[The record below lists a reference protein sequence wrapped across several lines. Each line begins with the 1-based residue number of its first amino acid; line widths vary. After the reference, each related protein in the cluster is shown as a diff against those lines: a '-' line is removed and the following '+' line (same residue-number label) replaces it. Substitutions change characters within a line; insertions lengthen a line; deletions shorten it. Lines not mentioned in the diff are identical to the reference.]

1 MGLLIWEKSAE
12 QMEIKRDKGALLW
25 DDLQKMKY
33 TWRAAQET
41 LRLYPPAGGTW
52 RKAIVDI
59 SYAGFTIPRGW
70 KVCIFN

>member
-1 MGLLIWEKSAE
+1 
-12 QMEIKRDKGALLW
+12 MEIKREKEASQMPVLKW

-41 LRLYPPAGGTW
+41 LRLCPPVVGTW

-70 KVCIFN
+70 KVCTFN